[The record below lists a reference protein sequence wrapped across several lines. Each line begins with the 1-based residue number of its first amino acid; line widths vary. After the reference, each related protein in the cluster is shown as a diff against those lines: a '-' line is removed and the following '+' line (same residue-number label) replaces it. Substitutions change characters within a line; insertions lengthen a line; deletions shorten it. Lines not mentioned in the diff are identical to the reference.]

1 MSTKAIESLS
11 EDTVRRIA
19 EERDEP
25 EWLLETRLNA
35 LSALET
41 ADLPDV
47 IQTPGRRWTDL
58 EALDFESLVDP
69 LNQSMRS
76 GVNWTRLKERLRVC
90 ATVCIK
96 SVFASPGT
104 PIKTQCPREKSA
116 IKSCS
121 TTSC

>member
-25 EWLLETRLNA
+25 EWLLGPRLNA

-58 EALDFESLVDP
+58 GA
-69 LNQSMRS
+69 
-76 GVNWTRLKERLRVC
+76 RLRGARRPAEPVGHDR
-90 ATVCIK
+90 AV
-96 SVFASPGT
+96 G
-104 PIKTQCPREKSA
+104 RR
-116 IKSCS
+116 
-121 TTSC
+121 